1 MKTLSEALWN
11 RFNVTENAVHTTL
24 YTATNGQFYKER
36 AKQNA
41 LLPYV
46 VYHIISDVPEWNFCS
61 DFEKV
66 RVQFDLYSEN
76 NSSTEVEDLY
86 AKLKSLFDWQ
96 TLTIVG
102 WDHVYM
108 KRELARL
115 SRDPVDDVWTY
126 NVDYEIYMEKQK

>member
-11 RFNVTENAVHTTL
+11 KFSAVDINSVHTDL
-24 YTATNGQFYKER
+24 YIATKGQLYKER

-41 LLPYV
+41 ILPYV

-66 RVQFDLYSEN
+66 RIQFDLYSEA

-115 SRDPVDDVWTY
+115 SRDPTEDVWTY
-126 NVDYEIYMEKQK
+126 NADYEIFLEKQ